1 MNLNFKARN
10 IILAQ
15 ALLLIALAGNA
26 QSKPDSANNNPAG
39 PSQEELTSTT
49 AKPEESSINWPLM
62 MLVPVFLLGA
72 GLGYY
77 FSVKKAGNKPVID
90 KQEISNTENEPEN
103 KTGKK
108 ESANLNKQL
117 KTAQNKITKLE
128 DENSTL
134 QEKYDQLYDEH
145 TDMINFDKAYFEACD
160 KKIISRFRDAVN
172 QKDEKKAV
180 ENAFKA
186 IAQLT
191 AISRLK
197 LNIHQAFDEYNIN
210 EMIDKTAGSH
220 YKQIDENTNKD
231 TIPDNINTIISI
243 LKKNNI
249 SGLGNTNF
257 QGYTLNNLDA

>member
-1 MNLNFKARN
+1 MK
-10 IILAQ
+10 IILIQ
-15 ALLLIALAGNA
+15 VLLLITLAGNA

-49 AKPEESSINWPLM
+49 AKPEENNINWPLI
-62 MLVPVFLLGA
+62 MLVPVFLVGA

-77 FSVKKAGNKPVID
+77 FSMKKQGNSPVMD
-90 KQEISNTENEPEN
+90 KQEINNTGDEAEN
-103 KTGKK
+103 KTDKK
-108 ESANLNKQL
+108 ESANQNKQL
-117 KTAQNKITKLE
+117 KTAQSKIAKLE
-128 DENSTL
+128 SENRTL
-134 QEKYDQLYDEH
+134 QEKYDLLYDEH
-145 TDMINFDKAYFEACD
+145 ADMLNFDKVYFEACD
-160 KKIISRFRDAVN
+160 KKIISQFRDAVN

-186 IAQLT
+186 MAQLT

-210 EMIDKTAGSH
+210 EMIEKTAGSD
-220 YKQIDENTNKD
+220 YKRIDENTNKD

-249 SGLGNTNF
+249 NGLGNTNF